1 MRLIHPS
8 PPPLPDA
15 STPALTLPPA
25 FEAFY
30 ATHVRCYQAYAH
42 AHFTHRDT
50 ADAFVRTAFGDLLA
64 HWSALVATLNPS
76 AEAWN
81 RYSAHICRHAPSLPL
96 RTEAPCNTRPWSST
110 TSPAAPS
117 TPRPPPPARTPA
129 RFAICS
135 TPGPASTTSGM
146 GWQSHLVPMGVCDFS
161 R

>member
-1 MRLIHPS
+1 MRPIHPS

-15 STPALTLPPA
+15 STLALTLPPA

-50 ADAFVRTAFGDLLA
+50 ADAVVRAAFGDLLA

-96 RTEAPCNTRPWSST
+96 RTEARLQYQAVVLHHIAGCSIDATAATTGEDPSKIRHMLNTW
-110 TSPAAPS
+110 
-117 TPRPPPPARTPA
+117 
-129 RFAICS
+129 
-135 TPGPASTTSGM
+135 PG
-146 GWQSHLVPMGVCDFS
+146 QHY
-161 R
+161 